1 MEEQLKNNFKN
12 IYDNYN
18 VIIKQLNNIAHDI
31 QKLQGVHKLY
41 ISNSQIDNVNYSIYI
56 DDIKHQI
63 NIINCE
69 YKYLNDVNVMNLNK
83 FYRDLFK
90 LYTKIV
96 KILLNI
102 YKENKDVIIKIW
114 NSNEKIINETIE
126 FKKFK
131 KIIKYI
137 SDTTRSSNII
147 MPDNKIIEE
156 IKKKYYFSIKIF
168 NELENQI
175 FDLSDIETL
184 YTELETRIKD
194 LSLSCELIKINLED
208 IRIKT
213 DKGILGQTLIM
224 DLTGKIDKIKV
235 DYNIMLKLSESVLNI
250 HGSLSK
256 KYKELTVKIANEVA
270 YDEETSE
277 RLTDKL
283 TDKSTHKLSNK
294 LSDKNNYQI
303 NNVSENKINIKFNN
317 QNNNSEGSDDIII
330 ENNFE

>member
-18 VIIKQLNNIAHDI
+18 IVIKQLNNIAHDI
-31 QKLQGVHKLY
+31 QKLENIHKLY

-63 NIINCE
+63 NIINAE
-69 YKYLNDVNVMNLNK
+69 YNYLNNVNNMNLNK

-114 NSNEKIINETIE
+114 NSNEKIINETNE

-156 IKKKYYFSIKIF
+156 IKKKYYNGIKIF
-168 NELENQI
+168 NELEEQN
-175 FDLSDIETL
+175 FDLSDIEVL
-184 YTELETRIKD
+184 YTELETRLQD
-194 LSLSCELIKINLED
+194 LSLSCELIKINLND
-208 IRIKT
+208 IKIKT
-213 DKGILGQTLIM
+213 DKGILGQTLVM
-224 DLTGKIDKIKV
+224 DLTGKIEKIKV

-250 HGSLSK
+250 HYSLSR
-256 KYKELTVKIANEVA
+256 KYKDLTVKIANEVA
-270 YDEETSE
+270 YDEDSS
-277 RLTDKL
+277 DKL
-283 TDKSTHKLSNK
+283 TDKTIT
-294 LSDKNNYQI
+294 NNL
-303 NNVSENKINIKFNN
+303 SENKSNNIINKII
-317 QNNNSEGSDDIII
+317 NSAIDEHTEESDDIII
-330 ENNFE
+330 ENKFE

>member
-1 MEEQLKNNFKN
+1 MEEQLRNNFKN

-18 VIIKQLNNIAHDI
+18 NIIKQLNNIAHDI
-31 QKLQGVHKLY
+31 QKLEGVHKLY
-41 ISNSQIDNVNYSIYI
+41 ISDSQIDNVNYSIYI

-63 NIINCE
+63 NIINSE
-69 YKYLNDVNVMNLNK
+69 YNYLNNVNNMNLNK

-114 NSNEKIINETIE
+114 NSNEKIINETNE

-156 IKKKYYFSIKIF
+156 IKRKYYTGIKIF
-168 NELENQI
+168 NELEIQT

-184 YTELETRIKD
+184 YNELETRLHD
-194 LSLSCELIKINLED
+194 LSLSCELIKINLND
-208 IRIKT
+208 IKIKT

-224 DLTGKIDKIKV
+224 DLTGKIEKIKV
-235 DYNIMLKLSESVLNI
+235 DYNIMLKLCESVLNI
-250 HGSLSK
+250 HNSLSR
-256 KYKELTVKIANEVA
+256 KYKDLTIKIANEVA
-270 YDEETSE
+270 YDEETSDK
-277 RLTDKL
+277 LTDKL
-283 TDKSTHKLSNK
+283 TSNNLSDGKISNK
-294 LSDKNNYQI
+294 VLNNKMLTDT
-303 NNVSENKINIKFNN
+303 NNTKIN
-317 QNNNSEGSDDIII
+317 EGNTEESDDIII
-330 ENNFE
+330 ENKFD